1 MSIGQ
6 PGNPTSF
13 PPPGGF
19 FSLTRADLSRVVLFR
34 KSAARKKG
42 SLMLSQLQP
51 NSFNA
56 APVRVILAAALVG
69 ALAVAPAA
77 AQNVANGAGTESEG
91 GAAATLRPEVGSIL
105 DRQIAQQEVDVLK
118 ERNLRDIRRLAILV
132 NNYADVEG
140 AKADFEKLKES
151 YRKSMESYYLRR
163 YITAQQGHRE
173 TATLADALY
182 KKFTERF
189 QRQLSEILTQCSRQI
204 VDVQMA
210 QSIEPGQQPAREERR
225 RVEGSALKIELA
237 YRQSVIASDLIQD
250 DRFDAAIEH
259 LRIARSYA
267 IGALADMQ
275 ADPAKRQEI
284 RQRYRVDLLDA
295 QGLTAD
301 TAAQNGGPSS

>member
-1 MSIGQ
+1 MSIGR
-6 PGNPTSF
+6 PRNPTSF
-13 PPPGGF
+13 PRRTGF
-19 FSLTRADLSRVVLFR
+19 FSLTGLDLSRVVLFR
-34 KSAARKKG
+34 KSAARARG
-42 SLMLSQLQP
+42 SAMFKPLEVHRFTAVP
-51 NSFNA
+51 A
-56 APVRVILAAALVG
+56 RVWLTAALLS
-69 ALAVAPAA
+69 ALAFAPAA
-77 AQNVANGAGTESEG
+77 AQTVASGNGSEAGG
-91 GAAATLRPEVGSIL
+91 GAAALRPEVGSIL
-105 DRQIAQQEVDVLK
+105 DRQIAQQEVEVLK

-140 AKADFEKLKES
+140 AKADFEKLKEA

-163 YITAQQGHRE
+163 YISAQQGHRE
-173 TATLADALY
+173 AAALADALY

-225 RVEGSALKIELA
+225 RVEGSALKIELS
-237 YRQSVIASDLIQD
+237 YRQSAIANDLIQD

-275 ADPAKRQEI
+275 ADPAKRAEI